1 MLDLYQ
7 LSWKWVVFVGCPPA
21 RNRKSGVIWL
31 PLLIQEIR
39 AAHVQHW
46 IQSAVTNTFSFYI
59 ICLIYLYTLTLSYA
73 QRWQGSYFDDLEI
86 ESLHSKWHIIA
97 ENIAYKNDNAYK
109 YLKADVIAVT
119 HLDERIMLPIYS
131 TTLEHKE
138 IHSRLWNEDFSNN
151 KSTSL
156 SFFIQ
161 IDLPNLY
168 LVTQT
173 LWVRAT

>member
-1 MLDLYQ
+1 MNT
-7 LSWKWVVFVGCPPA
+7 V
-21 RNRKSGVIWL
+21 KS
-31 PLLIQEIR
+31 Q
-39 AAHVQHW
+39 
-46 IQSAVTNTFSFYI
+46 TNQCNTDI
-59 ICLIYLYTLTLSYA
+59 M
-73 QRWQGSYFDDLEI
+73 
-86 ESLHSKWHIIA
+86 SKWHIIA
-97 ENIAYKNDNAYK
+97 ESIAYKYYNAQK